1 MAIKNIRSFEF
12 KLGKLGLILL
22 IAGMGVLVF
31 GAFVL
36 GVNVGKDIDTYPDKI
51 VRGIPRLITEGIGR
65 VFPKGKSDGDSKAQD
80 KAALDLTF
88 YDTLT
93 KKGTTAKEIIGQENR
108 DGTDAPAV
116 ILSPAPPA
124 VPAKTS
130 PPSPP
135 AIPAAPGTKSMP
147 TAPDTQSAPTAPTAK
162 NAPPKPAVAAPA
174 ATPPKVKIGGTEP
187 TSPVAGTAASAK
199 FSIQVISYDDRVK
212 ANQLQ
217 KKLQGMGYK
226 AEVSEMDISE
236 KGKWYR
242 VMVNNYQTRNAADK
256 AADNIKK
263 KVKGLNCIVRQ
274 GDKS

>member
-22 IAGMGVLVF
+22 ITGVGVLVF

-36 GVNVGKDIDTYPDKI
+36 GVNVGKDIDNYPDKI
-51 VRGIPRLITEGIGR
+51 VRGIPRLIKEGIGF
-65 VFPKGKSDGDSKAQD
+65 VFPKGKSDGDSKTPD

-93 KKGTTAKEIIGQENR
+93 KKGATATDLMGQEKR
-108 DGTDAPAV
+108 EETSAPAV

-124 VPAKTS
+124 VSEKPLPHS
-130 PPSPP
+130 PS
-135 AIPAAPGTKSMP
+135 AIPAAPGTNLAPAAPGTAIPP
-147 TAPDTQSAPTAPTAK
+147 TTRD
-162 NAPPKPAVAAPA
+162 APPKPSVAASAVA
-174 ATPPKVKIGGTEP
+174 PPKTKASGTEP
-187 TSPVAGTAASAK
+187 TSPDVGTAASTN

-226 AEVSEMDISE
+226 AEVSEMDIAG

-242 VMVNNYQTRNAADK
+242 VMVNNYQTRKEAEK

-263 KVKGLNCIVRQ
+263 TVKGLNCIVRQ
-274 GDKS
+274 GG

>member
-22 IAGMGVLVF
+22 ITGMGVLVF

-51 VRGIPRLITEGIGR
+51 VRGIPRLITEGIGL

-93 KKGTTAKEIIGQENR
+93 KKGTTAKELIGQDNR
-108 DGTDAPAV
+108 EETSIPAV
-116 ILSPAPPA
+116 IVAPAPPA
-124 VPAKTS
+124 VTT
-130 PPSPP
+130 PPSP
-135 AIPAAPGTKSMP
+135 PAAPGTKSMP
-147 TAPDTQSAPTAPTAK
+147 TAPGTQSAPTAPTSK
-162 NAPPKPAVAAPA
+162 VAPPKLAVAAPA
-174 ATPPKVKIGGTEP
+174 ATPPKAKAGGTEP
-187 TSPVAGTAASAK
+187 TPPVAGPAAAAN
-199 FSIQVISYDDRVK
+199 FSIQVISYDERVK

-226 AEVSEMDISE
+226 AEVSEMDISG

-242 VMVNNYQTRNAADK
+242 VMVNNYQTRKEAEK

-263 KVKGLNCIVRQ
+263 NVKGLNCIVRQ

>member
-22 IAGMGVLVF
+22 ITGMGGLVF

-51 VRGIPRLITEGIGR
+51 VRGIPRLIKEGIGF
-65 VFPKGKSDGDSKAQD
+65 VFPKGKSDGDSKTPD

-93 KKGTTAKEIIGQENR
+93 KKGATATDLMGQGNR
-108 DGTDAPAV
+108 EETSASAV

-124 VPAKTS
+124 VPEKPL
-130 PPSPP
+130 PPSPS
-135 AIPAAPGTKSMP
+135 AIPAAPGTATPP
-147 TAPDTQSAPTAPTAK
+147 TTRD
-162 NAPPKPAVAAPA
+162 APPKPSVAALAVA
-174 ATPPKVKIGGTEP
+174 PPKTKASGTEP
-187 TSPVAGTAASAK
+187 TSPDVGTAASTN

-226 AEVSEMDISE
+226 AEVSEMDIAG

-242 VMVNNYQTRNAADK
+242 VMVNNYQTRKEAEK

-263 KVKGLNCIVRQ
+263 TVKGLNCIVRQ